1 MLKLYRRIVSGIMNI
16 IDIILK
22 KKNKEE
28 LTEEEIKY
36 VVEGFTNGTICD
48 YQMSSLLMA
57 ITINDMTDN
66 EVIYLTKYMM
76 LSGNTIDLSFLDNV
90 VDKHSTGGVGDK
102 TTLIIAPIV
111 AACSC
116 KVAKMSGKGLGY
128 TGGTIDKLES
138 IPGFR
143 TNLSKDEFIHEIEDI
158 GMAITSQTDDVALA
172 DKKIYALRDVTGT
185 TESIPLI
192 ASSIMSKKIASGSKK
207 LVIDLKV
214 GEGALVKDIESA
226 RRLGNLMIKIGKE
239 NGMEVI
245 CLLTN
250 MNIPLGN
257 NVGNSLEVLEAI
269 NTLYYNKESNLQKL
283 CISLASYMVSLG
295 RNISYEEANN
305 MVLDVIRSK
314 KAYNKFLEFVLY
326 QHGDITKLPKSN
338 KIYEVKSDTSGYLTD
353 ISSLEIAKLSMH
365 LGAGRQNKDDKIDY
379 SAGIIINKNINDY
392 VNIND
397 TILTLYTNK
406 DVPLFDK
413 NKLFKISDNINND
426 NSSLIYEIIK

>member
-1 MLKLYRRIVSGIMNI
+1 MNI

-36 VVEGFTNGTICD
+36 VVEEFTNGSIYD

-111 AACSC
+111 AACGC

-143 TNLSKDEFIHEIEDI
+143 TSLSMDEFIHEIEDI
-158 GMAITSQTDDVALA
+158 GMAITSQTDDVDLA

-226 RRLGNLMIKIGKE
+226 RRLGNLMIKIGSE

-250 MNIPLGN
+250 MNIPLGKC
-257 NVGNSLEVLEAI
+257 VGNSLEVLEAI

-295 RNISYEEANN
+295 RNISYEEAND

-392 VNIND
+392 VNVND
-397 TILTLYTNK
+397 TVLTLYTNN
-406 DVPLFDK
+406 DVPVFDK
-413 NKLFKISDNINND
+413 NKLFKISDNMNND
-426 NSSLIYEIIK
+426 NGSLIYEIIK

>member
-1 MLKLYRRIVSGIMNI
+1 MNI

-36 VVEGFTNGTICD
+36 VVEGFTNGSICD

-379 SAGIIINKNINDY
+379 SAGIVINKNINDY

>member
-1 MLKLYRRIVSGIMNI
+1 MNI

-283 CISLASYMVSLG
+283 CVCLASYMVSLG
-295 RNISYEEANN
+295 KGISYEEANN
-305 MVLDVIRSK
+305 MVLDAIRSK

-338 KIYEVKSDTSGYLTD
+338 MIYEVKSDTSGYLTD

-426 NSSLIYEIIK
+426 NSNLIYEIIK

>member
-1 MLKLYRRIVSGIMNI
+1 MNI
-16 IDIILK
+16 IDIIIK

-36 VVEGFTNGTICD
+36 VVEEFTNGSIYD

-111 AACSC
+111 AACGC

-143 TNLSKDEFIHEIEDI
+143 TSLSMDEFIHEIEEI
-158 GMAITSQTDDVALA
+158 GMAITSQTDDVDLA

-226 RRLGNLMIKIGKE
+226 RRLGNLMIKIGSE

-250 MNIPLGN
+250 MNIPLGKC
-257 NVGNSLEVLEAI
+257 VGNSLEVLEAI

-392 VNIND
+392 VNVND
-397 TILTLYTNK
+397 TVLTLYTNN
-406 DVPLFDK
+406 DVPVFDK
-413 NKLFKISDNINND
+413 NKLFKISDNMNND
-426 NSSLIYEIIK
+426 NGSLIYEIIK

>member
-1 MLKLYRRIVSGIMNI
+1 MNI

-22 KKNKEE
+22 KKNKKE

-36 VVEGFTNGTICD
+36 VVEGFTNGSICD

-226 RRLGNLMIKIGKE
+226 RRLGNLMIKIGSE

-305 MVLDVIRSK
+305 MVLDAIRSK

-338 KIYEVKSDTSGYLTD
+338 MIYEVKSDTSGYLTD

>member
-1 MLKLYRRIVSGIMNI
+1 MNI

-295 RNISYEEANN
+295 KGISYEEANN

>member
-1 MLKLYRRIVSGIMNI
+1 MNI

-36 VVEGFTNGTICD
+36 VVEGFTNGSICD

-143 TNLSKDEFIHEIEDI
+143 TNLSKDEFIHEIENI

-338 KIYEVKSDTSGYLTD
+338 MIYEVKSDTSGYLTD

>member
-1 MLKLYRRIVSGIMNI
+1 MNI

-36 VVEGFTNGTICD
+36 VVEGFTNGSICD

-283 CISLASYMVSLG
+283 CVCLASYMVSLG
-295 RNISYEEANN
+295 KGISYEEANN
-305 MVLDVIRSK
+305 MVLDAIISK

-338 KIYEVKSDTSGYLTD
+338 KIYEVKSDISGYLTD

>member
-1 MLKLYRRIVSGIMNI
+1 MNI

-239 NGMEVI
+239 NGMKVI

-338 KIYEVKSDTSGYLTD
+338 MIYEVKSDTSGYLTD

>member
-1 MLKLYRRIVSGIMNI
+1 MNI

-76 LSGNTIDLSFLDNV
+76 LSGNTIDLSFLNNV

-338 KIYEVKSDTSGYLTD
+338 KIYEIKSDISGYLTD

>member
-1 MLKLYRRIVSGIMNI
+1 MNI

-36 VVEGFTNGTICD
+36 VVEGFTNGSICD

-76 LSGNTIDLSFLDNV
+76 LSGNTIDLSFLNNV

-283 CISLASYMVSLG
+283 CVCLASYMVSLG

-305 MVLDVIRSK
+305 MVLDAIRSK

-338 KIYEVKSDTSGYLTD
+338 MIYEVKSDTSGYLTD

>member
-1 MLKLYRRIVSGIMNI
+1 MNI

-36 VVEGFTNGTICD
+36 VVEGLTNGSICD

-76 LSGNTIDLSFLDNV
+76 LSGNTIDLSFLNNV

-283 CISLASYMVSLG
+283 CVCLASYMVSLG
-295 RNISYEEANN
+295 KGISYEEANN
-305 MVLDVIRSK
+305 MVLDAIRSK

-338 KIYEVKSDTSGYLTD
+338 KIYEVKSDISGYLTD

>member
-1 MLKLYRRIVSGIMNI
+1 MNI

-36 VVEGFTNGTICD
+36 VVEGFTNGSICD

-102 TTLIIAPIV
+102 TTLIITPIV

-338 KIYEVKSDTSGYLTD
+338 MIYEVKSDTSGYLTD

>member
-1 MLKLYRRIVSGIMNI
+1 MNI

-239 NGMEVI
+239 NGMKVI

-283 CISLASYMVSLG
+283 CVCLASYMVSLG
-295 RNISYEEANN
+295 KGISYEEANN
-305 MVLDVIRSK
+305 MVLDAIRSK

-338 KIYEVKSDTSGYLTD
+338 MIYEVKSDTSGYLTD

>member
-1 MLKLYRRIVSGIMNI
+1 MNI

-239 NGMEVI
+239 NGMKVM

-283 CISLASYMVSLG
+283 CVCLASYMVSLG

>member
-1 MLKLYRRIVSGIMNI
+1 MNI

-36 VVEGFTNGTICD
+36 VVEGFTNGSICD

-111 AACSC
+111 AACGC

>member
-1 MLKLYRRIVSGIMNI
+1 MNI

-36 VVEGFTNGTICD
+36 VVEGFTNGSICD

-76 LSGNTIDLSFLDNV
+76 LSGNTIDLSFLNNV

-338 KIYEVKSDTSGYLTD
+338 KIYEVKSDISGYLTD

-413 NKLFKISDNINND
+413 NKLFKISDNINNN

>member
-1 MLKLYRRIVSGIMNI
+1 MNI

-111 AACSC
+111 AACGC

-143 TNLSKDEFIHEIEDI
+143 TNLSMDEFIHEIEEI
-158 GMAITSQTDDVALA
+158 GMAITSQTDDVDLA

-226 RRLGNLMIKIGKE
+226 RRLGNLMIKIGRE

-245 CLLTN
+245 CLLTD
-250 MNIPLGN
+250 MNIPLGKC
-257 NVGNSLEVLEAI
+257 VGNSLEVLEAI

-326 QHGDITKLPKSN
+326 QHGDINKLPKSN
-338 KIYEVKSDTSGYLTD
+338 MIYEVKSDTSGYLTD

-392 VNIND
+392 VNVND
-397 TILTLYTNK
+397 TVLTLYTNN

-413 NKLFKISDNINND
+413 NKLFKISDNMNND
-426 NSSLIYEIIK
+426 NGSLIYEIIK

>member
-1 MLKLYRRIVSGIMNI
+1 MNI

-36 VVEGFTNGTICD
+36 VVEEFTNGSIYD

-143 TNLSKDEFIHEIEDI
+143 TNLSMDEFIHEIEEI
-158 GMAITSQTDDVALA
+158 GMAITSQTDDVDLA

-226 RRLGNLMIKIGKE
+226 RRLGNLMIKIGRE

-245 CLLTN
+245 CLLTD
-250 MNIPLGN
+250 MNIPLGKC
-257 NVGNSLEVLEAI
+257 VGNSLEVLEAI

-338 KIYEVKSDTSGYLTD
+338 MIYEVKSDTSGYLTD

-392 VNIND
+392 VNVND
-397 TILTLYTNK
+397 TVLTLYTNN

-413 NKLFKISDNINND
+413 NKLFKISDNMNND
-426 NSSLIYEIIK
+426 NGSLIYEIIK

>member
-1 MLKLYRRIVSGIMNI
+1 MNI

-36 VVEGFTNGTICD
+36 VVEGFTNGSICD

-226 RRLGNLMIKIGKE
+226 RRLGNLMIRIGKE

-338 KIYEVKSDTSGYLTD
+338 KIYEVKSDISGYLTD

>member
-1 MLKLYRRIVSGIMNI
+1 MNI

-283 CISLASYMVSLG
+283 CVCLASYMVSLG
-295 RNISYEEANN
+295 KGISYEEANN
-305 MVLDVIRSK
+305 MVLDAIRSK

>member
-1 MLKLYRRIVSGIMNI
+1 MNI

-338 KIYEVKSDTSGYLTD
+338 MIYEVKSDTSGYLTD

-392 VNIND
+392 VNVND
-397 TILTLYTNK
+397 TVLTLYTNN

-413 NKLFKISDNINND
+413 NKLFKISDNMNND
-426 NSSLIYEIIK
+426 NGSLIYEIIK

>member
-1 MLKLYRRIVSGIMNI
+1 MNI

-36 VVEGFTNGTICD
+36 VVEEFTNGSIYD

-111 AACSC
+111 AACGC

-143 TNLSKDEFIHEIEDI
+143 TNLSMDEFIHEIEEI
-158 GMAITSQTDDVALA
+158 GMAITSQTDDVDLA

-214 GEGALVKDIESA
+214 GDGALVKDIESA
-226 RRLGNLMIKIGKE
+226 RRLGNLMIKIGRE

-245 CLLTN
+245 CLLTD
-250 MNIPLGN
+250 MNIPLGKC
-257 NVGNSLEVLEAI
+257 VGNSLEVLEAI

-338 KIYEVKSDTSGYLTD
+338 MIYEVKSDTSGYLTD

-392 VNIND
+392 VNVND
-397 TILTLYTNK
+397 TVLTLYTNN

-413 NKLFKISDNINND
+413 NKLFKISDNMNND
-426 NSSLIYEIIK
+426 NGSLIYEIIK

>member
-1 MLKLYRRIVSGIMNI
+1 MNI

-36 VVEGFTNGTICD
+36 VVEEFTNGSIYD

-111 AACSC
+111 AACGC

-143 TNLSKDEFIHEIEDI
+143 TNLSMDEFIHEIEEI
-158 GMAITSQTDDVALA
+158 GMAITSQTDDVDLA

-338 KIYEVKSDTSGYLTD
+338 MIYEVKSDTSGYLTD

>member
-1 MLKLYRRIVSGIMNI
+1 MNI

-36 VVEGFTNGTICD
+36 VVEGFTNGSICD

-283 CISLASYMVSLG
+283 CVCLASYMVSLG
-295 RNISYEEANN
+295 KGISYEEANN
-305 MVLDVIRSK
+305 MVLDAIRSK

-338 KIYEVKSDTSGYLTD
+338 KIYEIKSDTSGYLTD